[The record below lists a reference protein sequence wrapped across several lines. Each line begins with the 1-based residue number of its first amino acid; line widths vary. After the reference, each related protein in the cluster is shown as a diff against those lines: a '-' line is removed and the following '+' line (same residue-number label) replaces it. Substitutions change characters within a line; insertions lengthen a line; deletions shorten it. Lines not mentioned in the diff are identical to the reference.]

1 MKVGSSKSKQ
11 DLVFV
16 ISDVARG
23 GLLLDLIDAF
33 MKNGIALRV
42 IVIGGKN
49 LKILEELSDL
59 GVSYQLF
66 TRRSKFLYIMSLSQL
81 IYELFTNNPK
91 RVLSS
96 GQLASTLTM
105 LAGFAT
111 LVKKRTQIRHHSNL
125 HHTNTYSKFRQTRG
139 KTFDWLANF
148 FATEIIAVSNVVKTV
163 LVDYENVD
171 SAKVRVI
178 NNGIDLNRFQG
189 NISVRDH
196 NRGELTKKNYPVIGV
211 VSRLTTWKGVHF
223 TAKAFVKFSKLYPNA
238 KLIIIGEPS
247 DSFAAVRETLS
258 AVNPRQY
265 VFRHEDLDI
274 TETFAKF
281 DMFVHVPI
289 DPLAEAFGLVFIEA
303 MALGVPAIF
312 TKSGVIQDFERPDDF
327 FYMVPY
333 SDDESIFREMI
344 KITQNSKEK
353 LPIDPVF
360 LSKYSKESMTKRY
373 IDALN

>member
-1 MKVGSSKSKQ
+1 MKVGARKSKQ

-16 ISDVARG
+16 ISDVDRG

-33 MKNGIALRV
+33 VKNGIALRV

-59 GVSYQLF
+59 GINCQLF
-66 TRRSKFLYIMSLSQL
+66 IRRSKFLYIMSLSQL
-81 IYELFTNNPK
+81 IYELFKKNPK

-96 GQLASTLTM
+96 GQLAASLTM
-105 LAGFAT
+105 FAGCVT

-163 LVDYENVD
+163 LIEYENVH
-171 SAKVRVI
+171 STKVRVI
-178 NNGIDLNRFQG
+178 NNGIDLTRFQG
-189 NISVRDH
+189 YVSVRDRARDQS
-196 NRGELTKKNYPVIGV
+196 NKENYPVIGV

-238 KLIIIGEPS
+238 KLVIIGEPS

-265 VFRHEDLDI
+265 VFHNNDLNI
-274 TETFAKF
+274 SETFAKF
-281 DMFVHVPI
+281 DIFIHVPI
-289 DPLAEAFGLVFIEA
+289 SPLAEAFGLVFIEA
-303 MALGVPAIF
+303 MVLGIPSIF
-312 TKSGVIQDFERPDDF
+312 TKSGVIQDFETPENF

-333 SDDESIFREMI
+333 SDDESIFNEMI
-344 KITQNSKEK
+344 KITQNSEEK
-353 LPIDPVF
+353 LPIDPVL
-360 LSKYSKESMTKRY
+360 LSQYSKESMTKKY
-373 IDALN
+373 LDALD